1 MKLTLTTVLLA
12 ALSMAVVTGSAEELA
27 LTEQLKRVLPP
38 NSDVS
43 NVQPTPVP
51 GIYEVTVGS
60 RTFYAHSNGEF
71 LLVGDMFDLNRNV
84 NLADERRGERMK
96 VAIAEIP
103 ESRMI
108 VMGPEDPKR
117 VITVFTDVDCGY
129 CRKLHRDVPALN
141 EAGLQVRYLMF
152 PRAGLGSKSYHTSVS
167 VWCAEDRVDAI
178 TRAKLGQ
185 AIEPKTCENPVAE
198 HYKLGQ
204 EVGIRGTPTLIMDD
218 GRIVPGYLPPLALL
232 AELGISPN
240 E

>member
-1 MKLTLTTVLLA
+1 MKRSLIMLLLA
-12 ALSMAVVTGSAEELA
+12 ALSMVAVTGSADELV
-27 LTEQLKRVLPP
+27 LTEQLKKVLPQ
-38 NSDVS
+38 NADISD
-43 NVQPTPVP
+43 VQPTAVP
-51 GIYEVTVGS
+51 GVYEVTVGS

-71 LLVGDMFDLNRNV
+71 LLVGEMFDLNRNV
-84 NLADERRGERMK
+84 NLADERRGDRMQD
-96 VAIAEIP
+96 ALAAIP

-108 VMGPEDPKR
+108 VMGPENPKR
-117 VITVFTDVDCGY
+117 VMTVFTDVDCAY

-152 PRAGLGSKSYHTSVS
+152 PRAGLGSKSYQTSVS
-167 VWCAEDRVDAI
+167 VWCSEDRVDAI

-204 EVGIRGTPTLIMDD
+204 DIGISGTPTLVMDD
-218 GRIVPGYLPPLALL
+218 GRIVPGYLPPQALL
-232 AELGISPN
+232 AEVGISPS